1 MLKLSLIPA
10 GKSVFSV
17 DGGKGKGGKGKG
29 GRDQVTFKFEPWSY
43 TVFVT
48 GPRFIRTT
56 HQVC

>member
-17 DGGKGKGGKGKG
+17 GGGGGGRGG
-29 GRDQVTFKFEPWSY
+29 GRDQVTFKFEPCSY
-43 TVFVT
+43 MVLLT
-48 GPRFIRTT
+48 GPRFICTT